1 MYHSMSRSPLDTFP
15 KNVLPSR
22 AKAKA
27 RKSVTKPARGQCT
40 LVYQRTSRK
49 KPLILSVR
57 QRSESQFFSLDG
69 RAV

>member
-27 RKSVTKPARGQCT
+27 RKSVNEACKGTMHPGVPEDFQ
-40 LVYQRTSRK
+40 
-49 KPLILSVR
+49 
-57 QRSESQFFSLDG
+57 E
-69 RAV
+69 